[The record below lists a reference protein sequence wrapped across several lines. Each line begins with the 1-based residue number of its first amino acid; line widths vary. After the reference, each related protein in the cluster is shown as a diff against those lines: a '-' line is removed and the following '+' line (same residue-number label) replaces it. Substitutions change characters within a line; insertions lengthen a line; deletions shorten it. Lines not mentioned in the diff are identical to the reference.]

1 MLQSMTGFG
10 QIQEETEDMIIT
22 VEIKSLNNRNFDVN
36 FRLPRSFSYQEPG
49 LRTYLN
55 NQLTRGKIFLSLE
68 IKYTNP
74 QKLKRTINHELI
86 HLYYQ
91 EINKTAQSLKL
102 KDQDLLNTIL
112 NVPEVMEQPEEPDK
126 EQQWEKIFPV
136 IEKAVQ
142 KLKAFRQEEG
152 VNLYQQLE
160 AYGQNILKGKNAI
173 AEGKDERY
181 QKLRNK
187 MYDNLSQAFENP
199 EKQIDK
205 NRFEQEVL
213 FYLEKLDISEEL
225 DRLESHFDYYF
236 QTLKEDEPGRRLNFI
251 TQEIGREINT
261 IGSKINDANI
271 QKQVVT
277 MKENLEK
284 IKEQVQ
290 NIL

>member
-1 MLQSMTGFG
+1 MTGFG
-10 QIQEETEDMIIT
+10 QVQEETDDMIIT

-36 FRLPRSFSYQEPG
+36 FSLPRSFSYQEPT

-55 NQLTRGKIFLSLE
+55 NQLTRGKIFFSLE

-86 HLYYQ
+86 HLYYE
-91 EINKTAQSLKL
+91 EINQTVQSLKL
-102 KDQDLLNTIL
+102 QEQDFLNTIL
-112 NVPEVMEQPEEPDK
+112 NLPEVMEQSEKPDK

-142 KLKAFRQEEG
+142 KLKAFRREEG
-152 VNLYQQLE
+152 ANLYQQLE
-160 AYGQNILKGKNAI
+160 DYGQNILQGKNVI
-173 AEGKDERY
+173 SEGKEERY
-181 QKLRNK
+181 QRLRSK

-236 QTLKEDEPGRRLNFI
+236 QSLKEDEPGRRLNFI

-261 IGSKINDANI
+261 IGSKINDAVI